1 MEGSVPPPRSPEED
15 DLIRLCAALNAEGAR
30 YLVVGGMAM
39 NQHGMLRATADI
51 DLLLERSRDNQKRVR
66 KALEILPDKAVREVN
81 ETDLDEYTVV
91 RVADEIV
98 VDLMLSACGVTFDD
112 AVNEIE
118 TTEIRG
124 VAIPFGSA
132 KLLLRTKQTYRERDI
147 PDRIFLERKI
157 ANSPT
162 KVNLSSLG

>member
-1 MEGSVPPPRSPEED
+1 MEGTVPPPRTPEED
-15 DLIRLCAALNAEGAR
+15 DLVRLCAALNLEGAR

-51 DLLLERSRDNQKRVR
+51 DLLLEQSRENQEKVR
-66 KALEILPDKAVREVN
+66 KALEILPDKAVREMR

-98 VDLMLSACGVTFDD
+98 VDLMLSACGVTYAD
-112 AVNEIE
+112 AANEIE
-118 TTEIRG
+118 TKEVQG
-124 VAIPFGSA
+124 VAIPFASA

-147 PDRIFLERKI
+147 PDRIFLERKLR
-157 ANSPT
+157 
-162 KVNLSSLG
+162 KQVE